1 MPCSRVWAC
10 RSPPVCPDF
19 GGAGD
24 DEHGCLAPSFSDKG
38 PSEDPRPE
46 ERPVEG
52 EALFT
57 PHFSPPP
64 HVSSPPQSCISFLSL
79 PNTGFGGGCPVG
91 CLSWEEVYRP
101 VL

>member
-57 PHFSPPP
+57 PYFSPPP
-64 HVSSPPQSCISFLSL
+64 RLLPSPVLHLLFVSSQHRVWGWVSCGL
-79 PNTGFGGGCPVG
+79 PELGGG
-91 CLSWEEVYRP
+91 L
-101 VL
+101 